1 MDTTKY
7 KRVST
12 RVHTRKID
20 RMVAKNNLKASGRVN
35 ITSRK
40 RNRYGTKKD
49 RTHGSQAV
57 NAHYSYFSKNWRKWA
72 S

>member
-1 MDTTKY
+1 MDTKKT

-12 RVHTRKID
+12 RIHTRKID
-20 RMVAKNNLKASGRVN
+20 RMVAKNKMKASGRVH

-49 RTHGSQAV
+49 RTHGSQAT
-57 NAHYSYFSKNWRKWA
+57 NQHYSYFAQHWREWA
-72 S
+72 A